1 MASRVPGET
10 EPMPTHCEVEL
21 DIFSGMPNPT
31 WALTSADADNFVKQL
46 KKLPSTSASELSG
59 NLGYRGF
66 IVQCTKGAETQV
78 IRIQTGIVHISKGV
92 TAAYALDE
100 NRHLERWLLSTGK
113 PHLNDELFQIVDR
126 KIP

>member
-1 MASRVPGET
+1 
-10 EPMPTHCEVEL
+10 MPTHCEVEL

-92 TAAYALDE
+92 TVAYALDE

-113 PHLNDELFQIVDR
+113 PYLNDELFQIVDR